1 MDKETLLEL
10 KSEFLND
17 MHDDILALRGKATI
31 TYNGQPK
38 PLSETAAELHQ
49 EAGELVDVLAQLEQ
63 LENETE
69 AGTNE

>member
-17 MHDDILALRGKATI
+17 MSDDMLALQGKATI

-38 PLSETAAELHQ
+38 PLSETAAELQ
-49 EAGELVDVLAQLEQ
+49 NEATELVDVLQQLEQ
-63 LENETE
+63 LEGNEKYV
-69 AGTNE
+69 